1 MRENVRLALNNIDVR
16 QSEADVLVRYQV
28 LISEILRL
36 AIVDFYDQVLAG
48 ASVRYF
54 QGIDI
59 ESLNALPLAHW
70 RRLFAGQFD
79 ESFVNHATRIG
90 IAHHERGIS
99 LQAYT
104 QAYGWF
110 VGRLIEAL
118 IDHPD
123 VAADDRGRLA
133 VAVPKFAF
141 VDMSIAFAGYDATP
155 LD

>member
-1 MRENVRLALNNIDVR
+1 MRENMRLTLNNIDIR
-16 QSEADVLVRYQV
+16 QSEADVLIRYQI

-36 AIVDFYDQVLAG
+36 AIVDFYDRVLAG
-48 ASVRYF
+48 ANERYF
-54 QGIDI
+54 RGIDI
-59 ESLNALPLAHW
+59 ERLKALQLDHW
-70 RRLFAGQFD
+70 RRLFAGRFD
-79 ESFVNHATRIG
+79 ESFGNHATRIG